1 MVIALRHQGGQVIQ
15 TFYCSPM
22 PPEHPRFEFWLI
34 LTVGLVQ
41 FINICDFMMVMPLGP
56 DFAMDLGIPTHQIGL
71 IGGIYTFAAAIT
83 GFAGALFLD
92 NFCRK
97 RVLLVTLLGLLFAT
111 ALAALAWNKE
121 SLLAARILAGVFG
134 GPLTSSALALIADCI
149 PPERRGAAIGKV
161 MGAFAAAS
169 VIGVPFGLQL
179 AHWYSWKTPF
189 LTLSAVGLIVLYIA
203 WRKLPSGLRP
213 IPQTVRQRA
222 SAMRRCL
229 SNPVALTALGMMACA
244 MMAGFMIVPNIAA
257 HLQMNLGFPREQ
269 MGLCYFLGGSISLFG
284 MRLVGRWVDRYSATI
299 VSLGTTLI
307 LSGVLLAGFIFF
319 PSPIPVIIL
328 FALFMLAMSG
338 RNVAAQSLASRVPA
352 PHERAGYMSVQ
363 SSVTHLAMALG
374 SGFSSL
380 VLHEQGGAL
389 IGVPWLGSISLGL
402 SLLVPAMFWYVE
414 RGLRRRINALTT

>member
-1 MVIALRHQGGQVIQ
+1 
-15 TFYCSPM
+15 M

-134 GPLTSSALALIADCI
+134 GPLTSSALALIADCS

-169 VIGVPFGLQL
+169 V
-179 AHWYSWKTPF
+179 
-189 LTLSAVGLIVLYIA
+189 
-203 WRKLPSGLRP
+203 
-213 IPQTVRQRA
+213 
-222 SAMRRCL
+222 
-229 SNPVALTALGMMACA
+229 
-244 MMAGFMIVPNIAA
+244 
-257 HLQMNLGFPREQ
+257 
-269 MGLCYFLGGSISLFG
+269 
-284 MRLVGRWVDRYSATI
+284 
-299 VSLGTTLI
+299 
-307 LSGVLLAGFIFF
+307 
-319 PSPIPVIIL
+319 
-328 FALFMLAMSG
+328 
-338 RNVAAQSLASRVPA
+338 
-352 PHERAGYMSVQ
+352 
-363 SSVTHLAMALG
+363 
-374 SGFSSL
+374 
-380 VLHEQGGAL
+380 
-389 IGVPWLGSISLGL
+389 
-402 SLLVPAMFWYVE
+402 
-414 RGLRRRINALTT
+414 